1 MTYDLKLHFSSL
13 LMSFMGLGTWMP
25 FSSLSLS
32 SQLSAP
38 SPASEEASSWN
49 QSKTAFAKFAKW
61 ANLMDPASIP
71 ACPRALEWFH
81 PGPGGRAKTRR
92 RSWSSRRRWVSAWL
106 PLPAVLSPVWWPQR
120 NWHPSSHANCA
131 IAFPMGIIGDTTP
144 NPTKWGAITNRVRS
158 LALCTRSWVE
168 WISRRRRGNHKTFYE
183 LNVCTLSG

>member
-1 MTYDLKLHFSSL
+1 
-13 LMSFMGLGTWMP
+13 
-25 FSSLSLS
+25 
-32 SQLSAP
+32 
-38 SPASEEASSWN
+38 
-49 QSKTAFAKFAKW
+49 
-61 ANLMDPASIP
+61 MDPASIP

-158 LALCTRSWVE
+158 LALCRARFALKSWVNFAAASRKSQNLLWVE
-168 WISRRRRGNHKTFYE
+168 CLYSVWLSHHDSRRCIKPLINLLVPKISYP
-183 LNVCTLSG
+183 SQ